1 VKNEQKSLKKEIGI
15 IVEGESDKKLIFEI
29 CKKVGLDEARFQ
41 IEKISPRGGKTD
53 FFGKE
58 FEFNVKNIKNLI
70 NPPIAENLKKI
81 LLICDADFKENGKS
95 HDGFQKT
102 KNTLNPLISKLKKEF
117 KNIEIDF
124 FILPNNKNDCNL
136 DSLFLQCATKRI
148 TEKSNCVDSYLKCL
162 EKNFLEN
169 LSINKKDKLYSQLLI
184 SAIGIKENF
193 KNVGDVADEKDGY
206 WNFDCESLEPLK
218 KFLLDFANL
227 NLNQSKT

>member
-1 VKNEQKSLKKEIGI
+1 MKSEQNIFEKEIGI
-15 IVEGESDKKLIFEI
+15 IVEGESDKKFIFEI
-29 CKKVGLDEARFQ
+29 CKKVGLDETKFQ
-41 IEKISPRGGKTD
+41 IEKISTRGGKTD

-58 FEFNVKNIKNLI
+58 HEFTIKNIKNLI
-70 NPPIAENLKKI
+70 DKTSENPKKI
-81 LLICDADFKENGKS
+81 LLICDADFKENKKS
-95 HDGFQKT
+95 YDGFQKT
-102 KNTLNPLISKLKKEF
+102 KNTLNPVISKLEKEF
-117 KNIEIDF
+117 KNRKIDF
-124 FILPNNKNDCNL
+124 FILPNNKNDGNL

-148 TEKSNCVDSYLKCL
+148 TEKSSCVDSYLKCL

-206 WNFDCESLEPLK
+206 WNFNCESLEPLK